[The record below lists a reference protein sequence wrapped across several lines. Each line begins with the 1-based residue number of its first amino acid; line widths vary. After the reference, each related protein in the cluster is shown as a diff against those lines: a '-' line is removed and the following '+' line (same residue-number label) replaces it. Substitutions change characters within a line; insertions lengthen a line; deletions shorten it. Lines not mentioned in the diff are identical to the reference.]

1 MSIVSNNIK
10 YLRRLNGLTQEQ
22 FARKIGIKRSL
33 LGAYEE
39 ARANPNLTNLKNMAA
54 TFGVSVDSLLKN
66 DLRKIRET
74 PQLGTMGGSQA
85 SSVPSPLLKDPVPE
99 PQSLASIMNSHPLP
113 KQDVKVVARQV
124 SFKPVNYIDFESD
137 SNEESQ
143 IPVRPRK
150 EEVLIR
156 PSVAEQPK
164 AIEKYEP
171 EVFKSSIPV
180 SNSAQPGIPFISKEL
195 ELVYLNHIHDKA
207 FLQQLPVIQ
216 LPGIGEGIYRA
227 FEAGND
233 FPMAGTLLVGMRIGN
248 LHEIK
253 DGESYILVLK
263 NEGSIYRRVF
273 NQIRVKGVI
282 ALFSDVAGVANT
294 EVSSRD
300 VLEIYKVV
308 WFVSKQM
315 SLPQQIDLHRVK
327 ELVNELQK
335 EIQHALS

>member
-74 PQLGTMGGSQA
+74 PQLTTTSVNQN
-85 SSVPSPLLKDPVPE
+85 SSVPSPLLHEPVPE
-99 PQSLASIMNSHPLP
+99 PQSLASVMNSHPLP
-113 KQDVKVVARQV
+113 RQDVKIIARPV
-124 SFKPVNYIDFESD
+124 SFKPVNYIDFD
-137 SNEESQ
+137 SAQPEEKAA
-143 IPVRPRK
+143 PVRSRQDESPF
-150 EEVLIR
+150 R
-156 PSVAEQPK
+156 PSVPDNQPVDK
-164 AIEKYEP
+164 FESD
-171 EVFKSSIPV
+171 VFSNTSPKSAV
-180 SNSAQPGIPFISKEL
+180 NQPLIPFIGRDQEL
-195 ELVYLNHIHDKA
+195 TYLNHLYDGA
-207 FLQQLPVIQ
+207 FLQKLPVIQ
-216 LPGIGEGIYRA
+216 LPGLGEGTFRA
-227 FEAGND
+227 FEAGSD
-233 FPMAGTLLVGMRIGN
+233 FPLTGTIMVGQRINN

-253 DGESYILVLK
+253 DGESYLLLLR
-263 NEGSIYRRVF
+263 NEGSVYRRVF

-300 VLEIYKVV
+300 VLEVYKVV
-308 WFVSKQM
+308 WFISKQL
-315 SLPQQIDLHRVK
+315 SLPQQVDLHRVK
-327 ELVNELQK
+327 ELISELQK
-335 EIQHALS
+335 EIQHSVP